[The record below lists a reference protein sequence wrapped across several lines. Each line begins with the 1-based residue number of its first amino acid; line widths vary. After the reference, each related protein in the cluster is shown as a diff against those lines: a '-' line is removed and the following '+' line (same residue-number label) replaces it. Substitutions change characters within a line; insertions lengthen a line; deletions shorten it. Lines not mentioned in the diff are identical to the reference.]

1 MKEVVLPVS
10 GDFAHMRRLKFS
22 EYIALASSP
31 VLLVALIDLLVTIDG
46 RPVDVRM
53 LDEMDLSDAMV
64 IAKMVM
70 KQLEPVG
77 IATGVA

>member
-10 GDFAHMRRLKFS
+10 GDFAHMRRLKFT
-22 EYIALASSP
+22 EYVGLVGSPNLLIAM
-31 VLLVALIDLLVTIDG
+31 IELLVTIDG

-64 IAKMVM
+64 IAKLVC
-70 KQLEPVG
+70 KQLEPAG